1 MASSLNKVFL
11 LGNLT
16 RDPDLRYLPNGSGVC
31 EFGLAVNRRFVSNGK
46 EIDETCFVDIV
57 VWGKSAEN
65 CKQFLEK
72 GSQVLVE
79 GRLQYDQWEDRNGGG
94 KRSRLRVVADQVQ
107 FMSRRGGESGGN
119 YGQNDGGYNAP
130 QGGNYGQPQGGY
142 GQQGG
147 YYGQNDGGVPPQMP
161 PRGNG
166 YQQRPAV
173 PQMPRQAPPQ
183 APGGMPRQ
191 APPQQMPPM
200 PPEGAFNPDE
210 GMEDDI
216 PF

>member
-57 VWGKSAEN
+57 VWGKAAEN

-72 GSQVLVE
+72 GSQALIE
-79 GRLQYDQWEDRNGGG
+79 GRLQFDQWEDRNGGG

-107 FMSRRGGESGGN
+107 FMSRRSDGGGN
-119 YGQNDGGYNAP
+119 YGQGDGGYNAP
-130 QGGNYGQPQGGY
+130 PAGGNYGPICKSIEIGRT
-142 GQQGG
+142 
-147 YYGQNDGGVPPQMP
+147 PQMP
-161 PRGNG
+161 RVNN
-166 YQQRPAV
+166 YQQRSAA
-173 PQMPRQAPPQ
+173 PQMPRQAAPQ
-183 APGGMPRQ
+183 APGGMPR
-191 APPQQMPPM
+191 APQQQMPPM